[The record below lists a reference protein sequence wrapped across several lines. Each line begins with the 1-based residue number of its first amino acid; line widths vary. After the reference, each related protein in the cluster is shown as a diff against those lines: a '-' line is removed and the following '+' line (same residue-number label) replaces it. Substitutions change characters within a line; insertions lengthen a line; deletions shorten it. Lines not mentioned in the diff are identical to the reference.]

1 MFITLQSIKRN
12 LGLFNLEVSDIIIGT
27 IFVVLFIITFLLKFY
42 TLAIV
47 IIAIGILSLV
57 PVNFS
62 KANRMYRLFL
72 IFIKFMVK
80 DKVYYFYRN

>member
-1 MFITLQSIKRN
+1 MFITLKSIKRN

-57 PVNFS
+57 PVDFS

>member
-57 PVNFS
+57 PVDFS

>member
-12 LGLFNLEVSDIIIGT
+12 LGLFNLEVFDIIIGT

-57 PVNFS
+57 PVDFS